1 MTHTMNT
8 RIRAAKRV
16 IRTTTLIPARRI
28 HTNTRTAS
36 IINTNMTRKVKNQKT
51 MGDVIRFGVSM
62 EDELLKS
69 FDQLVSAR
77 GYATRSEA
85 LRDLIRDA
93 LVQSRL
99 AASEQASEVLGSLT
113 LVYDHHAH
121 DLTGQMAEVQHAHH
135 GLVVSVLHVHIS
147 EQDCMEVIVLRG
159 RSTEVRALANSLLS
173 LKGVKHGKLF
183 VTFPSHAI
191 TDRTGGIA
199 SHTHSHVRGST
210 AVHRR
215 SG

>member
-16 IRTTTLIPARRI
+16 IRTSTLIPARRI

-85 LRDLIRDA
+85 LRDLIRDGGCQMNC
-93 LVQSRL
+93 VN
-99 AASEQASEVLGSLT
+99 EVPS
-113 LVYDHHAH
+113 
-121 DLTGQMAEVQHAHH
+121 
-135 GLVVSVLHVHIS
+135 SVG
-147 EQDCMEVIVLRG
+147 MR
-159 RSTEVRALANSLLS
+159 
-173 LKGVKHGKLF
+173 
-183 VTFPSHAI
+183 PS
-191 TDRTGGIA
+191 
-199 SHTHSHVRGST
+199 
-210 AVHRR
+210 
-215 SG
+215 